1 MPRKERERQKIA
13 RDLHDGVGQSLVAL
27 KINLGLFPFQPEDS
41 ALKKHAGKTIKMVD
55 EAIAEIRNVIGNL
68 EPIALKKDGLSVSI
82 ISLCDKLEKISNI
95 HFHCTITDAMPAWNE
110 TEELNIYRI
119 VQECLTNIIK
129 HSGATEVDINMLTLN
144 SNRFFISV
152 IDNGRGFN
160 LRTVDSGFGLT
171 SIKERSAIL
180 NARIVIDSAEGGG
193 TRVILE
199 VPYEQN

>member
-1 MPRKERERQKIA
+1 
-13 RDLHDGVGQSLVAL
+13 
-27 KINLGLFPFQPEDS
+27 
-41 ALKKHAGKTIKMVD
+41 
-55 EAIAEIRNVIGNL
+55 
-68 EPIALKKDGLSVSI
+68 
-82 ISLCDKLEKISNI
+82 
-95 HFHCTITDAMPAWNE
+95 
-110 TEELNIYRI
+110 
-119 VQECLTNIIK
+119 
-129 HSGATEVDINMLTLN
+129 VDINMLTLK